1 MALRGV
7 TVLRGV
13 KPGFWFFCSAWNEE
27 LRVVSPE
34 VRRGMKNYVWCPRKS
49 VPPPRPAGVPHPRR
63 RRTTWASV
71 FQAEFLEG
79 LRLENIELELGQ
91 RFRRQRLN
99 LLLDF
104 GRQRAEL
111 GFH

>member
-1 MALRGV
+1 MAVGRQSLRIRLTSTLADARTIPSG
-7 TVLRGV
+7 TA
-13 KPGFWFFCSAWNEE
+13 PDPS
-27 LRVVSPE
+27 
-34 VRRGMKNYVWCPRKS
+34 
-49 VPPPRPAGVPHPRR
+49 PRR

-71 FQAEFLEG
+71 VQAEFLEG
-79 LRLENIELELGQ
+79 LCLEKIELELGQ